1 MNQDLIHKLRY
12 SYAGQNEVHSLPL
25 PLKDSLQLIT
35 RFFQNNTHNK
45 LCLVFPSK
53 EHASQWLVTPITLN
67 EILQDYSSFREEITE
82 SYKRFRTGEKLILN
96 NEAVVE
102 WVRITETEKDG
113 ITKRLAIFRTKSTK
127 GSSSLEISIPF
138 EKITKLQRTHIK
150 VLSPQRKVM
159 EALPKRNITCLE
171 HLLQLETFG
180 NQEFIKSRTCL
191 VTRYKSFSES
201 IENVLM
207 NMESLENYFPIGR
220 IDENGATNLNSPL
233 LLANNLS
240 SLALY
245 SIVNPITKIII
256 DGFSAIQERRTDFSD
271 IEVKQIPT
279 ILITDLSEI
288 ESFETI
294 GNCGFEFF
302 NFTKENLKLDLSPNL
317 SPNLSPFHSFEIKLR
332 KYISF
337 NVIKEICQNAELELT
352 TQKIHSIEKD
362 ESNHDLTSL
371 KISLIQLTNLISR
384 ITHLPT
390 TEEISVFNSKINSI
404 ETLFLRNRMWLGDS
418 HKPIE
423 ESISLLKTV
432 IEKFAIKP
440 SEKCARLKTLMS
452 YKQYDYIICATEVEA
467 NALEKSLPAHTQRP
481 RVISVADVNDKLL
494 SSKQQKA
501 ILTGWAKANNIN
513 RILSSFL
520 FSEITVLFYQFENN
534 YYNSLQRRN
543 KQYSENIKA
552 TINSE
557 GIRSEI
563 DSSKGKGFGDLYS
576 GDEVVEITSESSFDI
591 LDFEFKLDN
600 AQYSRY
606 AAKGNL
612 IESIKA
618 KRIVFESDFFIYT
631 TESHKFLVINELIE
645 KKGEKANI
653 HRRKVESLQTGDVI
667 ALINTDRDILV
678 ELVERNT
685 NTKELASV
693 KQWTELWKDLLKE
706 YYASIGSDFKKL
718 VEDLRKNDCKKHEVT
733 IRTWLQD
740 ESRIGPDDNADL
752 ISIALLT
759 NSNLLN
765 DNISTVRE
773 AIRKM
778 TGWRMKAS
786 DFITDKIKGQ
796 IHEFADS
803 SIINKKISVEG
814 LGSVIVLKVIEV
826 SNAWENIDVRYVNRL
841 LQKEII

>member
-1 MNQDLIHKLRY
+1 MNQDLIQKLQY
-12 SYAGQNEVHSLPL
+12 SYAGQNETHSLPL
-25 PLKDSLQLIT
+25 PLKDSLQLISD
-35 RFFQNNTHNK
+35 FFSNNTTNK

-53 EHASQWLVTPITLN
+53 EYSAQWLSVPTVLFLIQN
-67 EILQDYSSFREEITE
+67 DYTQYKEEIFA
-82 SYKRFRTGEKLILN
+82 SYRKYNLGDKLKLN
-96 NEAVVE
+96 GDAIVE
-102 WVRITETEKDG
+102 WAGIRNKSVAFRAGKEPNIATFTIDITQ
-113 ITKRLAIFRTKSTK
+113 
-127 GSSSLEISIPF
+127 SI
-138 EKITKLQRTHIK
+138 KLQRTEQTRQ
-150 VLSPQRKVM
+150 LSSLKRVKQ
-159 EALPKRNITCLE
+159 ALPGKIITPTDELLE
-171 HLLQLETFG
+171 INTYG
-180 NQEFIKSRTCL
+180 NKEFMKNKICL
-191 VTRYKSFSES
+191 VSKFKSYDDS
-201 IENVLM
+201 IEDIAM
-207 NMESLENYFPIGR
+207 NLASLPEYFQSGK
-220 IDENGATNLNSPL
+220 IDENGAADINSPL
-233 LLANNLS
+233 LISNNLS
-240 SLALY
+240 TLALY
-245 SIVNPITKIII
+245 VTLSSSSVSKIII
-256 DGFSAIQERRTDFSD
+256 DGFSTIQERGTDFSD
-271 IEVKQIPT
+271 IDVKNIPT

-294 GNCGFEFF
+294 GNYGFEFF
-302 NFTKENLKLDLSPNL
+302 NFTKENLKLDHSE
-317 SPNLSPFHSFEIKLR
+317 NLSPFHSFEKKLR

-337 NVIKEICQNAELELT
+337 NVVKEICIDAELEAT
-352 TQKIHSIEKD
+352 TQNIHSIEKD
-362 ESNHDLTSL
+362 ESNNDLTSL

-384 ITHLPT
+384 IAHIPAV
-390 TEEISVFNSKINSI
+390 EEISVLHSKINAI
-404 ETLFLRNRMWLGDS
+404 ENLFLRCRIWLGDS

-423 ESISLLKTV
+423 ESISLLKSV
-432 IEKFAIKP
+432 IARFATQP

-452 YKQYDYIICATEVEA
+452 SKQYDYIICSTEEEA
-467 NALEKSLPAHTQRP
+467 KALDDSFPAHIQKP

-494 SSKQQKA
+494 SSKPQKA
-501 ILTGWAKANNIN
+501 ILTGWAKSNNIN
-513 RILSSFL
+513 RILSAFL
-520 FSEITVLFYQFENN
+520 FSELTVLFYQFENK

-552 TINSE
+552 TINSK
-557 GIRSEI
+557 GIRSET
-563 DSSKGKGFGDLYS
+563 DSSKRKGFSDLYS
-576 GDEVVEITSESSFDI
+576 GDEVIETTSESSFDI

-606 AAKGNL
+606 VAKENL
-612 IESIKA
+612 IDSIKA

-645 KKGEKANI
+645 RKGEKANL

-678 ELVERNT
+678 ELVEKNT

-693 KQWTELWKDLLKE
+693 KQWTELWKNLLKD

-718 VEDLRKNDCKKHEVT
+718 VENLRKNDCKKHEVT

-765 DNISTVRE
+765 DNITTVRE

-786 DFITDKIKGQ
+786 DFITDKIKTK

-803 SIINKKISVEG
+803 SIINKKISIEG

-826 SNAWENIDVRYVNRL
+826 SNMWENIDVRYVNRL

>member
-1 MNQDLIHKLRY
+1 MNQDLIQKLQY
-12 SYAGQNEVHSLPL
+12 SYAGQNEAHSLPL

-35 RFFQNNTHNK
+35 DFFASNTTNK

-53 EHASQWLVTPITLN
+53 EYSAQWLSVPTVLFLIEN
-67 EILQDYSSFREEITE
+67 DYTEYKEEIFE
-82 SYKRFRTGEKLILN
+82 SYRQYNLGDKLKLN
-96 NEAVVE
+96 GDAIVAWAGIRNNSVAFKAGKEPNIATFTID
-102 WVRITETEKDG
+102 ITQ
-113 ITKRLAIFRTKSTK
+113 
-127 GSSSLEISIPF
+127 SI
-138 EKITKLQRTHIK
+138 KLQRTEQTRQ
-150 VLSPQRKVM
+150 LSSLKRVKQ
-159 EALPKRNITCLE
+159 ALPGKIITPTDELLE
-171 HLLQLETFG
+171 INTYG
-180 NQEFIKSRTCL
+180 NKEFMKNKICL
-191 VTRYKSFSES
+191 VSKFKSYDDS
-201 IENVLM
+201 IEDIAM
-207 NMESLENYFPIGR
+207 NLVSLPEYFQGGK
-220 IDENGATNLNSPL
+220 IDENGAADINSPL
-233 LLANNLS
+233 LISNNLS
-240 SLALY
+240 TLALY
-245 SIVNPITKIII
+245 VTLSSSSVSKIII
-256 DGFSAIQERRTDFSD
+256 DGFSTIQERGTDFSD
-271 IEVKQIPT
+271 IDVKNIPT

-294 GNCGFEFF
+294 GNYGFEFF
-302 NFTKENLKLDLSPNL
+302 NFTKENLQLDHSA
-317 SPNLSPFHSFEIKLR
+317 NLSPFHSFEKKLR

-337 NVIKEICQNAELELT
+337 NVVKEICHNAELETT

-362 ESNHDLTSL
+362 ESNNDLTSL
-371 KISLIQLTNLISR
+371 KISLIQLTNLVSR
-384 ITHLPT
+384 VAHLPT
-390 TEEISVFNSKINSI
+390 KEEISVLNSKIDSI
-404 ETLFLRNRMWLGDS
+404 ETLFLRWRMWLGDS

-423 ESISLLKTV
+423 ESISLLKSV
-432 IEKFAIKP
+432 IARFATQP

-452 YKQYDYIICATEVEA
+452 SKQYDYIICSTEEEA
-467 NALEKSLPAHTQRP
+467 KALEESLPAHIQKP

-494 SSKQQKA
+494 SSKPQKA
-501 ILTGWAKANNIN
+501 ILTGWAKSNNIN

-520 FSEITVLFYQFENN
+520 FSELTVLFYQFENK

-552 TINSE
+552 TINSK
-557 GIRSEI
+557 GIRSET
-563 DSSKGKGFGDLYS
+563 DSATRKGFGDLYS
-576 GDEVVEITSESSFDI
+576 GDEVSETTSESSFDI

-612 IESIKA
+612 IDSIKA

-645 KKGEKANI
+645 RKGEKANP
-653 HRRKVESLQTGDVI
+653 HRRKVESFQTGDVI

-678 ELVERNT
+678 ELVEKNT

-693 KQWTELWKDLLKE
+693 KQWTELWKNLLKE

-718 VEDLRKNDCKKHEVT
+718 VEDLRKYDCKKHEVT

-759 NSNLLN
+759 NSNLLI
-765 DNISTVRE
+765 DNINTVRE

-786 DFITDKIKGQ
+786 DFITDKIKTQ

-803 SIINKKISVEG
+803 SIINKKISIEG

-826 SNAWENIDVRYVNRL
+826 SNVWENIDVRYVNRL

>member
-1 MNQDLIHKLRY
+1 MNQDLIQKLQY
-12 SYAGQNEVHSLPL
+12 SYAGQNEAHSLPL

-35 RFFQNNTHNK
+35 DFFASNTTNK

-53 EHASQWLVTPITLN
+53 EYSAQWLSVPTVLFLIEN
-67 EILQDYSSFREEITE
+67 DYTEYKEEIFE
-82 SYKRFRTGEKLILN
+82 SYRQYNLGDKLKLN
-96 NEAVVE
+96 GDAIVE
-102 WVRITETEKDG
+102 WAGIRNNSVAFKAGKEPNIATFTIDITQ
-113 ITKRLAIFRTKSTK
+113 
-127 GSSSLEISIPF
+127 SI
-138 EKITKLQRTHIK
+138 KLQRTEQTRQ
-150 VLSPQRKVM
+150 LSSLKRVKQ
-159 EALPKRNITCLE
+159 ALPGKITTPTDELLE
-171 HLLQLETFG
+171 INTYG
-180 NQEFIKSRTCL
+180 NKEFMKNKICL
-191 VTRYKSFSES
+191 VSKFKSYDDS
-201 IENVLM
+201 IEDIAM
-207 NMESLENYFPIGR
+207 NLASLPEYFQGGK
-220 IDENGATNLNSPL
+220 IDENGAADINSPL
-233 LLANNLS
+233 LISNNLS
-240 SLALY
+240 TLALY
-245 SIVNPITKIII
+245 VTLSSSSVSKIII
-256 DGFSAIQERRTDFSD
+256 DGFSTIQERGTDFSD
-271 IEVKQIPT
+271 IDVKNIPT

-294 GNCGFEFF
+294 GNYGFEFF
-302 NFTKENLKLDLSPNL
+302 NFTKENLQLDHSA
-317 SPNLSPFHSFEIKLR
+317 NLSPFHSFEKKLR

-337 NVIKEICQNAELELT
+337 NVVKEICHDAELETT

-362 ESNHDLTSL
+362 ESNNDLTSL
-371 KISLIQLTNLISR
+371 KISLIQLTNLVSR
-384 ITHLPT
+384 VAHLPT
-390 TEEISVFNSKINSI
+390 KEEISVLNSKINSI
-404 ETLFLRNRMWLGDS
+404 ETLFLRCRMWLGDS

-423 ESISLLKTV
+423 ESISLLKSV
-432 IEKFAIKP
+432 IARIATQP

-452 YKQYDYIICATEVEA
+452 SKQYDYIICSTEEEA
-467 NALEKSLPAHTQRP
+467 KALDESLPANIQKP

-494 SSKQQKA
+494 SSKPQKA
-501 ILTGWAKANNIN
+501 ILTGWAKSNNIN

-520 FSEITVLFYQFENN
+520 FSELTVLFYQFENK

-552 TINSE
+552 TINSK
-557 GIRSEI
+557 GIRSET
-563 DSSKGKGFGDLYS
+563 DSATRKGFGDLYS
-576 GDEVVEITSESSFDI
+576 GDEVSETTSESSFDI

-645 KKGEKANI
+645 RKGEKANL

-678 ELVERNT
+678 ELVEKNT

-693 KQWTELWKDLLKE
+693 KQWTELWKNLLKE

-718 VEDLRKNDCKKHEVT
+718 VEDLRMYDCKKHEVT

-759 NSNLLN
+759 NSNLLI
-765 DNISTVRE
+765 DNINTVRE
-773 AIRKM
+773 AIKKM

-786 DFITDKIKGQ
+786 DFITDKIKTQ

-826 SNAWENIDVRYVNRL
+826 SNVWENIDVRYVNRL

>member
-1 MNQDLIHKLRY
+1 MNQDLIHKLHF

-25 PLKDSLQLIT
+25 PLIDSLQLIS
-35 RFFQNNTHNK
+35 RFFKNNTHNK

-53 EHASQWLVTPITLN
+53 EHASQWLATPITLN
-67 EILQDYSSFREEITE
+67 EILQDYGSFREEITE

-102 WVRITETEKDG
+102 WVRIKETEKDG
-113 ITKRLAIFRTKSTK
+113 IAKKLAIFRTKSTK
-127 GSSSLEISIPF
+127 GSPSLEISIPF
-138 EKITKLQRTHIK
+138 EKITKLQRTHRK

-191 VTRYKSFSES
+191 VTKYKSFSES
-201 IENVLM
+201 VENILM

-240 SLALY
+240 NLALY
-245 SIVNPITKIII
+245 LFESPLAKIII
-256 DGFSAIQERRTDFSD
+256 DGFSSIQERGTDFSD
-271 IEVKQIPT
+271 IDVNNIPT

-294 GNCGFEFF
+294 GNYGFEFF
-302 NFTKENLKLDLSPNL
+302 NFTRENLKLDHSA
-317 SPNLSPFHSFEIKLR
+317 NLSPFHSFEKKLR

-337 NVIKEICQNAELELT
+337 NVVKEICQDAELEAT
-352 TQKIHSIEKD
+352 TEKIHSIEKD
-362 ESNHDLTSL
+362 ESNNDLTSL
-371 KISLIQLTNLISR
+371 KISLIQLTNLVSR
-384 ITHLPT
+384 IAHIPAA
-390 TEEISVFNSKINSI
+390 EEISVLNSKINAI
-404 ETLFLRNRMWLGDS
+404 ENLFLRCRIWLGDS

-423 ESISLLKTV
+423 ESISLIKSV
-432 IEKFAIKP
+432 IARFATQP

-452 YKQYDYIICATEVEA
+452 LKQYDYIICSTEEEA
-467 NALEKSLPAHTQRP
+467 KALDDSFPAQIQKP
-481 RVISVADVNDKLL
+481 RIISVADVNDKLL
-494 SSKQQKA
+494 SSKPQTA
-501 ILTGWAKANNIN
+501 ILTGWAKSNNIN

-520 FSEITVLFYQFENN
+520 FSELTVLFYQFENK

-552 TINSE
+552 TINSK
-557 GIRSEI
+557 GIRSET
-563 DSSKGKGFGDLYS
+563 DSSMQKGFSDLYS
-576 GDEVVEITSESSFDI
+576 GDEVSETTAEISFDI
-591 LDFEFKLDN
+591 LDFELKLDN

-612 IESIKA
+612 IDSIKA
-618 KRIVFESDFFIYT
+618 KRIVFENDFFIYT

-645 KKGEKANI
+645 RKGEKANL

-678 ELVERNT
+678 ELVEKNT

-693 KQWTELWKDLLKE
+693 KQWTELWKNLLKD
-706 YYASIGSDFKKL
+706 YYASIGNDFKKL

-740 ESRIGPDDNADL
+740 ESRIGPDDDADL

-759 NSNLLN
+759 KSDLLS
-765 DNISTVRE
+765 DNIKKVRDS
-773 AIRKM
+773 ITKM
-778 TGWRMKAS
+778 KGWRHNAS
-786 DFITDKIKGQ
+786 DFIISKIKGQ
-796 IHEFADS
+796 IHQYADS
-803 SIINKKISVEG
+803 SVINKQVAIEG
-814 LGSVIVLKVIEV
+814 LGTVIVLKVTEV
-826 SNAWENIDVRYVNRL
+826 SNMWENIDVRYVNRL